1 MTATDQTKANSIPIP
16 ATLGRPAQRHVFEAD
31 SLDALDAA
39 LAARRP
45 LLVYGE
51 PGIGKS
57 QLALAAALR
66 FQHAYVHTV
75 LDAHTE
81 ARELLWHHD
90 AVARLAEAQLQ
101 GALPNAN
108 EEALRESLKLIRYIR
123 PGPLWWAFN
132 WQSAQDHLDS
142 GLAIECGP
150 PTQPDPEICQPGN
163 GCVLLIDEIDKA
175 ESDVPNGLL
184 EALGA
189 GGFPVPGRSEPV
201 SASGKAPLVIIT
213 SNGERSLPEAFVR
226 RCLVLHLGLPD
237 VAEKPE
243 AFKDRL
249 IACGRAHF
257 EQQLKKLDDGDTLLR
272 DAAELLAEDRLHAQ
286 QNQWRPLPGQAEY
299 LDLLRAV
306 LEVNG
311 ESADGWREVL
321 GRISDFVLKKHPDA
335 AAAALARRADQSG
348 DQATDQATGQAGGQG
363 ETGG

>member
-1 MTATDQTKANSIPIP
+1 MTATDQAKANSIPIP
-16 ATLGRPAQRHVFEAD
+16 ATLGRPAQHHVFEAD
-31 SLDALDAA
+31 SLHALDAA

-66 FQHAYVHTV
+66 FERAYVHTV

-101 GALPNAN
+101 GALPAAN
-108 EEALRESLKLIRYIR
+108 EQALRARLKLSRYIR

-132 WQSAQDHLDS
+132 WKSAADHLAS

-150 PTQPDPEICQPGN
+150 PTQPDKDLCDPGN
-163 GCVLLIDEIDKA
+163 GCVVLIDEIDKA

-189 GGFPVPGRSEPV
+189 GGFPVPGQSEPV
-201 SASGKAPLVIIT
+201 SASGKPPLVIIT

-237 VAEKPE
+237 VAEQPV
-243 AFKDRL
+243 AFKDQL
-249 IACGRAHF
+249 IGRGRAHF
-257 EQQLKKLDDGDTLLR
+257 ERQLASLDDGDTLLR

-306 LEVNG
+306 LEV
-311 ESADGWREVL
+311 SAASGDGWRDVL

-335 AAAALARRADQSG
+335 AAAALARRADQ
-348 DQATDQATGQAGGQG
+348 AGAQG
-363 ETGG
+363 ESRG